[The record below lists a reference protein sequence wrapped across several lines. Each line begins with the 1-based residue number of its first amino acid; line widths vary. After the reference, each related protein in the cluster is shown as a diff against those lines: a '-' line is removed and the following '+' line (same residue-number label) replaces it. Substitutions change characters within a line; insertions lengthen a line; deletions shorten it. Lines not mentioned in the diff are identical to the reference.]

1 MGIYGSELPLVIEL
15 YRMNSL
21 ILKNVTKRFG
31 DVVAVSDI
39 SFKARQ
45 GRILGLLGPNG
56 AGKTTIIR
64 IVTSILNQDSG
75 DVRLHGR
82 SVGLWS
88 QEQIGYL
95 PEERGLYKKLKVND
109 QLQYFAE
116 LKGVH
121 RKESKDLIKYWLD
134 RLGLGEWGERKA
146 QDLSKGMQQKIQFIA
161 TILSDPRVIILDEP
175 FSGLDPVNA
184 ELLSDIIAHF
194 KQEGRIILFASHR
207 MEQVEKVC
215 DDICLIAKGQLILS
229 GDLIEV
235 KRLFPRNKLA
245 LEYAGNLPFLDSMEK
260 RGEIQILERYEG
272 GCLLGI
278 NQPCK
283 PKELLNQLLK
293 LEDFDLYRF
302 DLLQPSLNEIF
313 IRMVGENI

>member
-1 MGIYGSELPLVIEL
+1 
-15 YRMNSL
+15 MNSL

>member
-1 MGIYGSELPLVIEL
+1 
-15 YRMNSL
+15 MNSL

-278 NQPCK
+278 NHLCK